1 MSADLDID
9 VAVIGAGYTGLSTAY
24 HLKARH
30 GITATV
36 VEAHRIGWGCSGR
49 NGGFA
54 MIGVGK
60 DSHASWIRRFGL
72 AEARRAF
79 EFGRD
84 AVRTLRTVLE
94 EARIESA
101 SGNEGF
107 LYVAHRPS
115 RVAELVAMQ
124 RQLKQYFGFET
135 ELIGCDALRQ
145 EYLNGAQLHGALH
158 YPEHFPIHP
167 MRYVQ
172 ALGKAVKA
180 LGVPVHE
187 NSPVRQWERVGDRH
201 VLRTPAGS
209 LRAKRVVIATNAYTP
224 DRLHPLVQGK
234 LMNVLS
240 NIIVTVPLTADQRAA
255 TNWRTHKMLVDT
267 RHLRFYWRLLEDE
280 RILFGARG
288 GIEDTPASRA
298 AMRLWMHEQLLA
310 RFRAWDPSMSTT
322 SGRDGWRSPV
332 TRDRISAWPTT
343 APSPTRW
350 DTPEPAW
357 QCPPIAASC
366 WPTRWRAAR
375 PSTFPPWWARPFLRS
390 KSRRYASS
398 INARHTA
405 TSTSRT
411 NTCEQGKHAHGHPDH
426 PSKRNRR
433 RLGERRPRRP
443 ADVGTALPSQVR
455 DTPDPGKAHVRT
467 GLWECSLGKFRRE
480 IAEGEVMHILTGR
493 CTFTP
498 DSAPM
503 IELRAGDT
511 AFFPPDTRGIWEIL
525 RTVRKVY
532 VLF

>member
-1 MSADLDID
+1 MPC
-9 VAVIGAGYTGLSTAY
+9 GRCERC
-24 HLKARH
+24 LKKHGSNRH
-30 GITATV
+30 RATK
-36 VEAHRIGWGCSGR
+36 
-49 NGGFA
+49 GF
-54 MIGVGK
+54 
-60 DSHASWIRRFGL
+60 
-72 AEARRAF
+72 
-79 EFGRD
+79 
-84 AVRTLRTVLE
+84 
-94 EARIESA
+94 
-101 SGNEGF
+101 
-107 LYVAHRPS
+107 YVAHRPS

-310 RFRAWDPSMSTT
+310 RFPAWDPSMSTT

-405 TSTSRT
+405 TSTSGRIPVSKE
-411 NTCEQGKHAHGHPDH
+411 NTHMAIQIIHQSAT
-426 PSKRNRR
+426 
-433 RLGERRPRRP
+433 
-443 ADVGTALPSQVR
+443 ADGLESVGPVGLPMSEPPCLLKSATRQI
-455 DTPDPGKAHVRT
+455 PGKAHVRT

-498 DSAPM
+498 DSAP
-503 IELRAGDT
+503 
-511 AFFPPDTRGIWEIL
+511 
-525 RTVRKVY
+525 
-532 VLF
+532 

>member
-1 MSADLDID
+1 MIVEKTSPVCPTCAAPAAHEPSYWAATANIAPPSSPLSADLDID

-310 RFRAWDPSMSTT
+310 RFPGLGSIDVDYFWQGWVAIARDKGPHIGLADDGTIAYSLGYAGTGVAMSTHC
-322 SGRDGWRSPV
+322 GKLLADALARGQALDVPAMVG
-332 TRDRISAWPTT
+332 
-343 APSPTRW
+343 APLPSF
-350 DTPEPAW
+350 EVPALRKLY
-357 QCPPIAASC
+357 Q
-366 WPTRWRAAR
+366 RAAYGY
-375 PSTFPPWWARPFLRS
+375 F
-390 KSRRYASS
+390 
-398 INARHTA
+398 
-405 TSTSRT
+405 
-411 NTCEQGKHAHGHPDH
+411 
-426 PSKRNRR
+426 
-433 RLGERRPRRP
+433 
-443 ADVGTALPSQVR
+443 
-455 DTPDPGKAHVRT
+455 
-467 GLWECSLGKFRRE
+467 
-480 IAEGEVMHILTGR
+480 HIKDEYL
-493 CTFTP
+493 
-498 DSAPM
+498 
-503 IELRAGDT
+503 
-511 AFFPPDTRGIWEIL
+511 
-525 RTVRKVY
+525 
-532 VLF
+532 